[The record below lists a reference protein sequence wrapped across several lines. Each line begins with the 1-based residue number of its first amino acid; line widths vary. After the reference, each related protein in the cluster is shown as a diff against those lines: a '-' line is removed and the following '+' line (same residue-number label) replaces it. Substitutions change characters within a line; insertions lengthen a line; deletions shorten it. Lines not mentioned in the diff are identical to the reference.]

1 VLKPTYTVEITFEGA
16 TTFNWTG
23 KVGQDSKVEVATP

>member
-1 VLKPTYTVEITFEGA
+1 VLGLTYTVEIAFEGA

-23 KVGQDSKVEVATP
+23 KVDQDSKVEGAMP